1 MLYACR
7 VSQQVLICSARK
19 SKEMFGANT
28 RRKTMSEAAEKS
40 LYARLGGY
48 DAIAA
53 ATDDLLGR
61 LTSDPQLGIY
71 WRGHSKDSM
80 KRDRQ
85 LVVDFLCEAFGGSV
99 IYRGRDMKTSH
110 EGLSISESDWQVFVK
125 HTVATL
131 DKFGVQGKEREEFLA
146 AAASLKGDIVERP

>member
-1 MLYACR
+1 MA
-7 VSQQVLICSARK
+7 
-19 SKEMFGANT
+19 
-28 RRKTMSEAAEKS
+28 EATEKS

-61 LTSDPQLGIY
+61 LTSDPQIGVY
-71 WRGHSKDSM
+71 WKGHSKDSM

-85 LVVDFLCEAFGGSV
+85 LVVDFLCAALGGPV

-110 EGLSISESDWQVFVK
+110 EGLGISESDWQVFVQ

-146 AAASLKGDIVERP
+146 AAASLKGEIVERP

>member
-1 MLYACR
+1 
-7 VSQQVLICSARK
+7 
-19 SKEMFGANT
+19 MFGANT
-28 RRKTMSEAAEKS
+28 RRKTMSEATEKS

-61 LTSDPQLGIY
+61 LASDPQIGIY
-71 WRGHSKDSM
+71 FKGHSRDSM
-80 KRDRQ
+80 KGVRQ
-85 LVVDFLCEAFGGSV
+85 LTVDFLCEAFGGPV
-99 IYRGRDMKTSH
+99 IYRGRDMKTTH

-125 HTVATL
+125 HALATL
-131 DKFGVQGKEREEFLA
+131 DKLGVQGKEREEFLA

>member
-1 MLYACR
+1 
-7 VSQQVLICSARK
+7 
-19 SKEMFGANT
+19 
-28 RRKTMSEAAEKS
+28 MSESAEKS
-40 LYARLGGY
+40 LYVRLGGY

-61 LTSDPQLGIY
+61 LTSDPQIGVY
-71 WRGHSKDSM
+71 WKGHSKDSM
-80 KRDRQ
+80 QRDRQ
-85 LVVDFLCEAFGGSV
+85 LVVDFLCAAFGGPT

-110 EGLSISESDWQVFVK
+110 EGLGISESDWQVFVQ
-125 HTVATL
+125 HTLATL

>member
-1 MLYACR
+1 MAE
-7 VSQQVLICSARK
+7 ST
-19 SKEMFGANT
+19 GA
-28 RRKTMSEAAEKS
+28 S
-40 LYARLGGY
+40 LYTRLGGY

-80 KRDRQ
+80 KRERQ
-85 LVVDFLCEAFGGSV
+85 LILDFLCEAFGGPV

-110 EGLSISESDWQVFVK
+110 EGLNISESDWQVFVK
-125 HTVATL
+125 HTLATL
-131 DKFGVQGKEREEFLA
+131 DAFGIQGTERADFLA
-146 AAASLKGDIVERP
+146 AASSLKGDIVELP

>member
-1 MLYACR
+1 
-7 VSQQVLICSARK
+7 
-19 SKEMFGANT
+19 
-28 RRKTMSEAAEKS
+28 MSEATEKS

-61 LTSDPQLGIY
+61 LTSDPQIGIY
-71 WRGHSKDSM
+71 LKGHSKDSL
-80 KRDRQ
+80 KSIRQ
-85 LVVDFLCEAFGGSV
+85 LTVDFLCEAFGGPV
-99 IYRGRDMKTSH
+99 IYRGRDMKTTH

-125 HTVATL
+125 HALATL